1 MLGSSIDKPLMDSPL
16 AGGQQTLGGP
26 SFRLPGDMGK
36 YIAFNDPGQPGAGF
50 SNLQDYLAAGN
61 KLPQPTEG
69 VSQDIFGKPNI
80 LKSISNANFNVS
92 PPGTLNVTPPSVPV
106 SEQTPIPGII
116 DPNIEARKKADEEF
130 LKTADEFQRGF
141 RESEFYKPGGPMTTD
156 MAEFIYSS
164 PTKGDITMK
173 GSSSGIGQ
181 FGKYLESIGK
191 GDLLRRVGNQLSQE
205 TGPLQ
210 PSPGS
215 LFPFPGMNNT
225 EIATVLPGAT
235 PPIGGGT
242 FNGVALFPFPGM
254 NNTEIASA
262 SDQRGLPSILGIN
275 PMGQQSSFEQ
285 TFNDKQGLDRYVDDL
300 VNERLRDIFGGIMG
314 AINV

>member
-1 MLGSSIDKPLMDSPL
+1 MLSALVDKPLIQNPL
-16 AGGQQTLGGP
+16 AGGQLASGP
-26 SFRLPGDMGK
+26 SFRQPGDMGR
-36 YIAFNDPGQPGAGF
+36 YVAFNDPGQPGAGF
-50 SNLQDYLAAGN
+50 SNYQDYLAAGN
-61 KLPQPTEG
+61 KPVPMNLKTLEG
-69 VSQDIFGKPNI
+69 V
-80 LKSISNANFNVS
+80 SNANFNVS
-92 PPGTLNVTPPSVPV
+92 PPGTLNVTPPSVSV
-106 SEQTPIPGII
+106 SEQTPLPGII

-191 GDLLRRVGNQLSQE
+191 GDLLRRVGNELSQA

-215 LFPFPGMNNT
+215 LFPFPGMDSTEVASVSPETLGGGINNLPEFGRPPSMFSNT
-225 EIATVLPGAT
+225 EGIGSLIGFE
-235 PPIGGGT
+235 PI
-242 FNGVALFPFPGM
+242 
-254 NNTEIASA
+254 
-262 SDQRGLPSILGIN
+262 D
-275 PMGQQSSFEQ
+275 Q
-285 TFNDKQGLDRYVDDL
+285 TFNSQQAFNQQRFNEYVDSL
-300 VNERLRDIFGGIMG
+300 VNERLKDFFGGIMG
-314 AINV
+314 AIDV

>member
-1 MLGSSIDKPLMDSPL
+1 MLSALVDKPLIQNPL
-16 AGGQQTLGGP
+16 AGGQLASGP
-26 SFRLPGDMGK
+26 SFRQPGDMGR
-36 YIAFNDPGQPGAGF
+36 YVAFNDPGQPGAGF
-50 SNLQDYLAAGN
+50 SNYQDYLAAGN
-61 KLPQPTEG
+61 KPVPMNLKTLEG
-69 VSQDIFGKPNI
+69 V
-80 LKSISNANFNVS
+80 SNANFNVS

-106 SEQTPIPGII
+106 SAQTPLPGII

-191 GDLLRRVGNQLSQE
+191 GDLLRRVGNELSQA

-215 LFPFPGMNNT
+215 LFPFPGMDSTEVASVSPETLGGGINNLPEFGRPPSMFSNT
-225 EIATVLPGAT
+225 EGIGSLIGFE
-235 PPIGGGT
+235 PI
-242 FNGVALFPFPGM
+242 
-254 NNTEIASA
+254 
-262 SDQRGLPSILGIN
+262 D
-275 PMGQQSSFEQ
+275 Q
-285 TFNDKQGLDRYVDDL
+285 TFNSQQAFNQQRFNEYVDSL
-300 VNERLRDIFGGIMG
+300 VNERLKDFFGGIMG
-314 AINV
+314 AIDV

>member
-1 MLGSSIDKPLMDSPL
+1 MLSALVDKPLIQNPL
-16 AGGQQTLGGP
+16 AGGQLASGP
-26 SFRLPGDMGK
+26 SFRQPGDMGK

-191 GDLLRRVGNQLSQE
+191 GDLLQRVGNQLSQE

-225 EIATVLPGAT
+225 ETATVLPET
-235 PPIGGGT
+235 LGGGINNLPE
-242 FNGVALFPFPGM
+242 FGRPPSVFS
-254 NNTEIASA
+254 NTE
-262 SDQRGLPSILGIN
+262 GI
-275 PMGQQSSFEQ
+275 GSLIGFEPVDQ
-285 TFNDKQGLDRYVDDL
+285 TFNSQQAFNQQRFNEYVDYL
-300 VNERLRDIFGGIMG
+300 VNERLKDFFGGIMG
-314 AINV
+314 AIDV